1 MRGSEREDG
10 ESELERVLNLLKDG
24 KVPGGNGIPNE
35 V

>member
-24 KVPGGNGIPNE
+24 KVPGRNGIPNE

>member
-10 ESELERVLNLLKDG
+10 ESELESVLNLLKDG
-24 KVPGGNGIPNE
+24 KVTGWNGISNE